1 MRCRRSDDYNEVNR
15 SEDEEMTRE
24 SNNRLFKQI
33 AVGVIIILIAGWVT
47 YVSAKGISM
56 DAITAGIQTRVAVLE
71 NVALTIKEDIA
82 EIKMTMKEIRN
93 DQKKR
98 R

>member
-1 MRCRRSDDYNEVNR
+1 MAG
-15 SEDEEMTRE
+15 E

-56 DAITAGIQTRVAVLE
+56 DAIAAGIQTRVAVLE

-82 EIKMTMKEIRN
+82 EIKATMKEIRN
-93 DQKKR
+93 DQKKHR
-98 R
+98 

>member
-1 MRCRRSDDYNEVNR
+1 MAG
-15 SEDEEMTRE
+15 E

-47 YVSAKGISM
+47 YVSAKGVNM
-56 DAITAGIQTRVAVLE
+56 DAIVAGIQTRVAVLE

-82 EIKMTMKEIRN
+82 EIKVTMKEIRE

>member
-1 MRCRRSDDYNEVNR
+1 MAG
-15 SEDEEMTRE
+15 E

-47 YVSAKGISM
+47 YVSAKGVST
-56 DAITAGIQTRVAVLE
+56 DAIVAGIQTRVAVLE

-82 EIKMTMKEIRN
+82 EIKVTMKEIRN
-93 DQKKR
+93 DQKR
-98 R
+98 RR

>member
-1 MRCRRSDDYNEVNR
+1 MAG
-15 SEDEEMTRE
+15 E

-47 YVSAKGISM
+47 YVSAKGVSM
-56 DAITAGIQTRVAVLE
+56 DAIVAGIQTRVAVLE

-82 EIKMTMKEIRN
+82 EIKVTMKEIRN
-93 DQKKR
+93 DQKR
-98 R
+98 RR